1 MTINM
6 QREDTTLIMEI
17 EGRIDTQTSLDLQEV
32 VETSLEGVDLLV
44 LDFKKVIY
52 ISSAGLRTVL
62 DAQNRMDEKGGE
74 MIIRNANKNIVGIF
88 KVTGFDTFLTL
99 K

>member
-17 EGRIDTQTSLDLQEV
+17 EGRIDTQTSPDLQEV

>member
-6 QREDTTLIMEI
+6 QREDTTLMMEI
-17 EGRIDTQTSLDLQEV
+17 EGRIDTQTSPDLQEV